1 MFIPA
6 SGDQNVRLPS
16 IILSASC
23 TRQRAVFG
31 AAFMVAAAMIAVA
44 APAMAQTTKNDDT
57 PPMQVGTDAVI
68 SETLSQTVS
77 VIGRLVARQTGVVA
91 ARINGPISEI
101 RAKVGDRI
109 KAGNIIAVLLNDTL
123 KWSLELQTANEQQS
137 QAAVIT
143 RKARIKLRIQ
153 EMQRIERLME
163 SAAFS
168 QARLDDK
175 RQDVAVA
182 ESELVEASAQL
193 ASARANRKLAE
204 INLYNA
210 TIRAPYSG
218 VVTKRHSEV
227 GAYVKVGD
235 PLVTLV
241 DDTNLE
247 IEAEVPAAR
256 TVGLKPSTKIDVY
269 INSTTRITATV
280 RAIVPEENPQ
290 TRTRTVRFIPEFSSH
305 QSDLAANQSVTL
317 QLPVNSAKT
326 AITVHK
332 DAIISQ
338 KGITLVYLAKDS
350 KAQLRPVR
358 LGEAVGTRF
367 IVNSGLTP
375 GDLVVVRGNER
386 LKPGQDIRYGD
397 KNENAAPATGKDKA
411 KG

>member
-1 MFIPA
+1 
-6 SGDQNVRLPS
+6 
-16 IILSASC
+16 
-23 TRQRAVFG
+23 
-31 AAFMVAAAMIAVA
+31 MVAAAMIAVA

-101 RAKVGDRI
+101 RAEVGDRI

>member
-1 MFIPA
+1 
-6 SGDQNVRLPS
+6 
-16 IILSASC
+16 
-23 TRQRAVFG
+23 
-31 AAFMVAAAMIAVA
+31 MVAAAMIAVA

-68 SETLSQTVS
+68 SETLSQTVL